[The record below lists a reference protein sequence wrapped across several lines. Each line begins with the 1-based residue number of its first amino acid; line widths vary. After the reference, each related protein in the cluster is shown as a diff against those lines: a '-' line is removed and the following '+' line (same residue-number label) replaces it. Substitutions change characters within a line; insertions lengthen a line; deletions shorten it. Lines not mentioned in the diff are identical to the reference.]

1 MRTIRVAVVG
11 SGPAGIYAA
20 AALAGA
26 AADRELR
33 ILVDLFDRLPTPY
46 GLVRYGTAPD
56 HPRIKEVVVAL
67 RQALAAPGIRFFGN
81 VGYGTDLKLSELR
94 QLYQAVIFATGAAE
108 DRALD
113 LPGIDLPGSFG
124 AADFVSWYNGH
135 PDAPRTWPLDA
146 AEIAVIGAG
155 NVALDVVRMLAKPA
169 EEQLI
174 TEIPANVHRGLA
186 ANQSRDVHLFARRG
200 PAEVKFTPLELRE
213 LADSP
218 NFDVIVHPDGA
229 ELTAAD
235 ELLIKKSRQRRT
247 VARTLLD
254 WIGRPPTGAARRIQL
269 HFRAAPVAVLGS
281 EWVAGLRTE
290 RTESDPTGMIIRTGE
305 FTDWPVQA
313 VYRAVGYRSTPLV
326 DLPFDPIA
334 RVVPHDAGRVVDLDG
349 ELLPGVYVTG
359 WIKRG
364 PVGLIGRTKSDA
376 AETVG
381 SLLAELDRLSHSA
394 PVETAEVIELLRV
407 KGVDFTTLSEWDRL
421 DARELALGRVAG
433 RQRIKI
439 VDRTAMIDAGRNS

>member
-1 MRTIRVAVVG
+1 MRTIRVAIVG

-20 AALAGA
+20 AALARA

-33 ILVDLFDRLPTPY
+33 VFVDLFDRLPTPY

-67 RQALAAPGIRFFGN
+67 RQALAAPGIRFLGN
-81 VGYGTDLKLSELR
+81 VGYGTDLLLTELR

-108 DRALD
+108 DRSLD
-113 LPGIDLPGSFG
+113 VPGIDLPGSFG

-135 PDAPRTWPLDA
+135 PDGPRDWPLSA
-146 AEIAVIGAG
+146 AEVAVIGAG
-155 NVALDVVRMLAKPA
+155 NVALDVARMLAKPA
-169 EEQLI
+169 DEQLI
-174 TEIPANVHRGLA
+174 TEIPDNVHRGLA
-186 ANQSRDVHLFARRG
+186 ANQARDVHLFARRG

-213 LADSP
+213 LAESP
-218 NFDVIVHPDGA
+218 SVDVIVHPDGA

-247 VARTLLD
+247 VTRTLLD
-254 WIGRPPTGAARRIQL
+254 WIGRPPTGAPRRIQL

-281 EWVAGLRTE
+281 ERVAGLRTE
-290 RTESDPTGMIIRTGE
+290 RTESEPTGMIIGTGE

-313 VYRAVGYRSTPLV
+313 VYRAVGYRSTPLTE
-326 DLPFDPIA
+326 LPFDRATGVI
-334 RVVPHDAGRVVDLDG
+334 HNDAGRVVDLDG
-349 ELLPGVYVTG
+349 EILTGVYVTG

-364 PVGLIGRTKSDA
+364 PVGLIGHTKSDA

-381 SLLAELDRLSHSA
+381 SLLAELDLLPHSGL
-394 PVETAEVIELLRV
+394 VETGEVTELLRS
-407 KGVDFTTLSEWDRL
+407 KGVDFTTLREWDRL
-421 DARELALGRVAG
+421 DAREIALGRSVE
-433 RQRIKI
+433 RDRIKI
-439 VDRTAMIDAGRNS
+439 VAREAMIDAGRDS